1 VNLLKEMS
9 MLASQTTAETE
20 NDINLVRLGLELPAV
35 AASAAASAFE
45 DIKQKFTNHKQ
56 KFTNQR
62 QWREFVSAVQCSV
75 NYPAAINSLRSG
87 TKWFSDGLAQASSCL
102 ARTLHVAQI
111 R

>member
-1 VNLLKEMS
+1 MRVN
-9 MLASQTTAETE
+9 QTSALEEE
-20 NDINLVRLGLELPAV
+20 NDVNVVRLGLDLPA
-35 AASAAASAFE
+35 AAASAFE
-45 DIKQKFTNHKQ
+45 DIKQ

-102 ARTLHVAQI
+102 ARTLRVA